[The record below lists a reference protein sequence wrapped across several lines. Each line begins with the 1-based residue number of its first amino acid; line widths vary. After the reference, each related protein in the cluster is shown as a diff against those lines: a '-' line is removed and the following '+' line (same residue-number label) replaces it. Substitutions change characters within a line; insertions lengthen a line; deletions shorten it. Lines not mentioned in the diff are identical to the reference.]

1 VYRERRSRIDGA
13 VVWTAPGSPGETR
26 VLPDGCIDLILVD
39 GGILVA
45 GPDTTA
51 HLAARGM
58 ARTGIR
64 FAPGTA
70 PAVLGIPAHHLRDR
84 RVPLD
89 AVWPAHDAR
98 LATDRV
104 AAAASAG
111 RGLEDLAAD
120 RLGMTDPGSG
130 ALRATVRALAAGYD
144 IGSIATAL
152 GITAR
157 QLHRRSLDA
166 FGYGPKLLTRVLR
179 MQRALALTRGGA
191 SFADGAARA
200 GYADQAHL
208 ARDVKALAGVP
219 LGTLIR

>member
-13 VVWTAPGSPGETR
+13 VVWTAPGAPGERR
-26 VLPDGCIDLILVD
+26 VLPDGCIDLIVVD
-39 GGILVA
+39 GGIVVA

-51 HLAARGM
+51 HLAAAGV

-70 PAVLGIPAHHLRDR
+70 PEVLGIPAHHLRDR

-89 AVWPAHDAR
+89 AVWSSREAR
-98 LATDRV
+98 RATARV
-104 AAAASAG
+104 HAAPSAG

-120 RLGMTDPGSG
+120 RLGTTEPGSG
-130 ALRATVRALAAGYD
+130 PLRATVRALAAGRD
-144 IGSIATAL
+144 VGSIAAGL

-179 MQRALALTRGGA
+179 MQRALALVRGGA
-191 SFADGAARA
+191 PFAAGAAEA

-208 ARDVKALAGVP
+208 ARDVRALAGVP
-219 LGTLIR
+219 LGTLTR